1 MYTGMDKLTEL
12 LNHIQFKSNIWVLAI
27 PIILMG
33 VDILT
38 GLINA
43 WIKKEVDSSKLR
55 KGLGKKIGEIASL
68 FIGEIFI
75 IGLNISELLVDAIS
89 IYLIVM
95 EMISICENLEKLG
108 VPIPKFIKQALAVT
122 NEGIVNTEL
131 EDIKKEEKTDDKEE

>member
-1 MYTGMDKLTEL
+1 MDKLTEL

>member
-1 MYTGMDKLTEL
+1 MDKLSEL
-12 LNHIQFKSNIWVLAI
+12 LNAIQFKSSIWVLAI

-38 GLINA
+38 GLTNA

-55 KGLGKKIGEIASL
+55 KGLGKKLGEIASL

-75 IGLNISELLVDAIS
+75 MGLNISVLLVDAIS

-95 EMISICENLEKLG
+95 ELISICENLEKLG
-108 VPIPKFIKQALAVT
+108 VPIPKFVRQALAVT
-122 NEGIVNTEL
+122 NEGIVNAEIETE
-131 EDIKKEEKTDDKEE
+131 EKKEETDDKEE

>member
-1 MYTGMDKLTEL
+1 MDKLNEL
-12 LNHIQFKSNIWVLAI
+12 FSSIQFKSDIWVLAI

-68 FIGEIFI
+68 FVGEIFI
-75 IGLNISELLVDAIS
+75 IGLNISVLLVDAIS
-89 IYLIVM
+89 LYLIIM

-122 NEGIVNTEL
+122 NEGIVNAEL
-131 EDIKKEEKTDDKEE
+131 DDVKKEYEKKDDKED